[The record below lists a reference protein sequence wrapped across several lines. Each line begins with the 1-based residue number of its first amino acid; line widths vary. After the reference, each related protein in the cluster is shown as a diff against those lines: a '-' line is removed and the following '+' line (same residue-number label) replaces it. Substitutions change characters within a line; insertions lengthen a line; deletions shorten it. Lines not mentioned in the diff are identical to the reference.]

1 MRKVNALKEE
11 IKNRYGQVAAL
22 DFNSKLESKK
32 KMQQGL
38 SLKFSEIY
46 KTELAK
52 AKEKQMNSHRL
63 TIPEKETKIE
73 AVVSGGDSSTQPVSS
88 R

>member
-1 MRKVNALKEE
+1 MKEE
-11 IKNRYGQVAAL
+11 IKNRYGTVAAT
-22 DFNSKLESKK
+22 DFNSKIESQK
-32 KMQQGL
+32 KMKQGM

-52 AKEKQMNSHRL
+52 AKERQMNSHRL
-63 TIPEKETKIE
+63 TQPEKESKIE